1 MGRREQIRGR
11 LEAATPGPWTTE
23 PGERALEIDVM
34 AGERYVATC
43 HPYATSSRS
52 VRDADRNADLIA
64 HAPSDLRDLL
74 AVADAAAVVIRAIIS
89 QGAGPAAPIFDE
101 FDAAVEAA
109 RGGWFKVDGEAIDSL
124 RNALDRLD
132 NGGDR

>member
-11 LEAATPGPWTTE
+11 LEAARRT
-23 PGERALEIDVM
+23 
-34 AGERYVATC
+34 
-43 HPYATSSRS
+43 
-52 VRDADRNADLIA
+52 RDAWVALMRSTALA
-64 HAPSDLRDLL
+64 DLRDLL

-124 RNALDRLD
+124 RAALDRLD